1 MIVGDRIPAHLPRIL
16 VPATEDPALIRFAA
30 KFAKAHRS
38 ALLAVY
44 VQERP
49 RAAYGHLSPRTREAM
64 ALAGDHAAQA
74 AFENMRKVCAQERV
88 PVLQLYTLHENSG
101 DVLLDHA
108 ATWGVEAVIMG
119 ATRKQRPMPVPGEP
133 LLQQVYDEL
142 PTAIPLLI
150 HT

>member
-38 ALLAVY
+38 ALLSVY
-44 VQERP
+44 VQP
-49 RAAYGHLSPRTREAM
+49 HARASYSHLSSRTREAM
-64 ALAGDHAAQA
+64 TLAGDLQAQA
-74 AFENMRKVCAQERV
+74 AFEKMRKVCAQERV

-108 ATWGVEAVIMG
+108 VTWGVEAVIMG
-119 ATRKQRPMPVPGEP
+119 ATRKYRPLPVPTEP
-133 LLQQVYDEL
+133 VLQRVYEEL
-142 PTAIPLLI
+142 PSSIPLLI